1 MPVKVFILTACREDS
16 GMAKR
21 EVKLTDEQKSK
32 NDLILAQI
40 EAERARLFS
49 DTRALQQQF
58 RRNIKRKRAKGMS
71 EVGRELA
78 E

>member
-1 MPVKVFILTACREDS
+1 
-16 GMAKR
+16 MAKR
-21 EVKLTDEQKSK
+21 EIKLTETQISR

-40 EAERARLFS
+40 EAERDRLFS

-58 RRNIKRKRAKGMS
+58 RRNIKRKRSKGMS
-71 EVGRELA
+71 LGDMRMA